1 MWSCFAVGLQMCPGV
16 THSPLSNSLSLSL
29 SLSLSPSLSASR
41 SSPSPS
47 ANTVYAMKGG
57 ITNGIVSVDLTKS
70 PPSVVED
77 KVGWVQSGGG
87 IGMSTDGTTLY
98 VADSFSVIREVPPAK
113 WEDQKTF
120 VGIGSTILDI
130 AVSSSF
136 LFAMT
141 SSQVY
146 KVTLPKSDG
155 PKEFPSSNA
164 FSTPQAISVCIVER
178 ERETLG
184 SRVHT
189 MT

>member
-98 VADSFSVIREVPPAK
+98 VP
-113 WEDQKTF
+113 
-120 VGIGSTILDI
+120 
-130 AVSSSF
+130 
-136 LFAMT
+136 
-141 SSQVY
+141 
-146 KVTLPKSDG
+146 TLPQT
-155 PKEFPSSNA
+155 PSPPCSLDTRYPCLHIA
-164 FSTPQAISVCIVER
+164 HS
-178 ERETLG
+178 L
-184 SRVHT
+184 
-189 MT
+189 